1 MSNGK
6 IPKDALNAI
15 NKKVKKPISEN
26 QIKKVA
32 SSVNASTLQNEA
44 QLRQLIKQVAQMA
57 KVPVTESTVND
68 IVSTIKKSG
77 MNANNLESLMGLLMK
92 KR

>member
-6 IPKDALNAI
+6 VPKDALNAI
-15 NKKVKKPISEN
+15 NKKVKKPITEN

-77 MNANNLESLMGLLMK
+77 MNAGNLESLMGLLMK
-92 KR
+92 KK

>member
-92 KR
+92 KK